1 MSPKQRKKAPREK
14 KQTSSDSSNISSPV
28 KATTNYREIHLNEV
42 EALRSIYGDD
52 FEDVENRRSAWQ
64 QSSDVTFKL
73 NLRAS
78 SNPDIR
84 LVLLV
89 ELPATYPKTAPNLS
103 LDNLDEFRDGARS
116 RIQEIIRKKPTTL
129 LGSEMI
135 YELAVS
141 IQDVLEDVAQAREQN
156 KDLPSLEEE
165 RMEQEAAAIQQAELE
180 KQEELR
186 KQEAATAAEERA
198 LQEMLQDK
206 IRQRAKARVLRRKSR
221 TGGMDSNEVGD
232 LVENTPG
239 AISFDPPLAVNDT
252 DDRLLLFRAVHGKT
266 LLESKQGKKTFT
278 VRPVVSEGRC
288 HVPLLVLKELCL
300 DEKGSDILAFRERM
314 RTSEDRLEGLKRL
327 RHPNLVDFVGF
338 KIIQPINN
346 FNSTGNTWTVFALL
360 EFANKGSLSELLD
373 IVGTVAVETLR
384 SWMIQLLEA
393 LEFYHRSG
401 FVHANIHCGQVMIY
415 RTISGG
421 TIVKLQ
427 SSVEEALPDS
437 TGAKRSLT
445 TSKSPLWLPPEL
457 TQEGAPPTM
466 KTDVWDLGIVMLQMG
481 FGKDVLLRY
490 TSANQLMVSMG
501 LSPPLQDLLR
511 EFFRPDP
518 RKRPTAFQLQPSE
531 FFRVDAPLTMRDRSS
546 NSVSLQRRPRLD
558 SFGAMPAFSRY
569 HQDFDEAGHLGR
581 GGFGQVVKARN
592 KLDGRFYAV
601 KKISQTSAAALKDTL
616 SEIMLLSRLNHPYVV
631 RYYTAWLEEDFN
643 HIEEAI
649 SSTEGDPFA
658 SQDHHGFST
667 GGLDFISSSGYP
679 KIEFAAS
686 DSEDENEGTISDRV
700 HQDTHEESMDGSTE
714 EAELSRVR
722 SGSYGRP
729 VLTTLYIQMEYC
741 EKHTLRDLIKNG
753 LYDDID
759 RSWRLFRQILDGL
772 SHIHSH
778 GIIHRD
784 LKPDNIFID
793 VANNPRIG
801 DFGLATSGQFTTA
814 VRSSAAADF
823 EGDFTRSLGTTYYVA
838 PEMKSGFS
846 GHYNEKVDMFSL
858 GVIFFEMCHP
868 LPTNMERDQTL
879 RAIREKS
886 HILPATFH
894 QSEKVVQGQIIESLL
909 SHTPSE
915 RPTASELLS
924 SGRIP
929 LQVEEE
935 TFRRAIVHLL
945 SDPNSPDYKKILSAI
960 FSQSPKKFEDIAW
973 DMDSHGA
980 PAANELLVQG
990 LVKKKLTTIFRR
1002 HGAVE
1007 SARQMLFPRSQHYSA
1022 GAVRLLDVSGNLL
1035 QLPFD
1040 LTVPNARA
1048 IPRQDPSLEKTFAF
1062 GTVYRESTHGSEP
1075 RTHREVDFDIVSH
1088 NTLDLALKEAEVI
1101 KVLDEIIEEFPP
1113 LRSAHMCFLI
1123 NHSDLLQLIMEFCRI
1138 TPSQIPLVKDVIS
1151 KLNVGKW
1158 TMQKIRS
1165 ELRSP
1170 SIGVAST
1177 SLDDLA
1183 RFDFRDTPNEAQRRL
1198 QAIMEGTEYAERIPP
1213 IFARLNVLMSYLQS
1227 FGVKRKVYINPLSSL
1242 HDKFYRGSILF
1253 QCIFDTKRRDVFA
1266 AGGRYDRLIQEFSPQ
1281 VLSSRPQAHAVGFN
1295 LSSDRLRSSMTEY
1308 LQSKAPPKDSDTG
1321 AELYWTTRRCD
1332 VLVASFDVTVL
1343 RTTGVKVVEHLWAN
1357 DISAELAVDASSM
1370 EELLAKYKDY
1380 NHRWIVIAKHDSK
1393 DRGYKVRNLVRRE
1406 EFDIRSSELVPWFR
1420 SEIQARHQREGIV
1433 DLRQSRQP
1441 GQQDVLQSH
1450 EKANDVRILVP
1461 QHRSKKTNR
1470 RNIVES
1476 ALLRSR
1482 EVAENARNG
1491 PVAAI
1496 DTRDDV
1502 LDSIRDTRL
1511 SDPDSWRS
1519 AIQNAPLTERKY
1531 LSQVYELLSD
1541 LASET
1546 RTSESAESYNNAFI
1560 YNYRTGS
1567 CVYYDLGRSDR

>member
-1 MSPKQRKKAPREK
+1 MSPKQRKKPSRQKNQA
-14 KQTSSDSSNISSPV
+14 SDSSVTSPIF
-28 KATTNYREIHLNEV
+28 TTNYREIHQTEV

-52 FEDVENRRSAWQ
+52 FEEVENRRSAWQ

-73 NLRAS
+73 HLRSS
-78 SNPDIR
+78 SNPDVLLI
-84 LVLLV
+84 LLV
-89 ELPATYPKTAPNLS
+89 ELPATYPKTIPNLS
-103 LDNLDEFRDGARS
+103 PGNLDGFRDGARS
-116 RIQEIIRKKPTTL
+116 RIQEILRNKPKSL

-141 IQDVLEDVAQAREQN
+141 IQDVLEDVAQAQAQD

-165 RMEQEAAAIQQAELE
+165 RMEQEAAALQRADLE

-186 KQEAATAAEERA
+186 KQKAAAVEEERA

-206 IRQRAKARVLRRKSR
+206 MRQRNKARILRRKSR
-221 TGGMDSNEVGD
+221 TGGADMSYVDE

-239 AISFDPPLAVNDT
+239 AICFDPPLAVNDT
-252 DDRLLLFRAVHGKT
+252 DEQPLVFRAVHGKT
-266 LLESKQGKKTFT
+266 LLQSKQCKKTFT
-278 VRPVVSEGRC
+278 VRPVVSENRC

-300 DEKGSDILAFRERM
+300 SENNSEGLTFREQM
-314 RTSEDRLEGLKRL
+314 RTSEDKLEGIKRL
-327 RHPNLVDFVGF
+327 RHPNLVEFVGF
-338 KIIQPINN
+338 KINRPVGN
-346 FNSTGNTWTVFALL
+346 FDSPDNSWTVFTLL
-360 EFANKGSLSELLD
+360 EYANKGSLSELLD
-373 IVGTVAVETLR
+373 IVGTVAVDMLR
-384 SWMIQLLEA
+384 GWMIQLLEA

-401 FVHANIHCGQVMIY
+401 FVHGNIHCGRVFLF
-415 RTISGG
+415 RTPSGE

-427 SSVEEALPDS
+427 SNVEEALPDAPCGKPS
-437 TGAKRSLT
+437 FAA
-445 TSKSPLWLPPEL
+445 SKSPLWAPPEL
-457 TQEGAPPTM
+457 TQDSSSPSM
-466 KTDVWDLGIVMLQMG
+466 KTDVWDLGIVLLQMG

-501 LSPPLQDLLR
+501 LSPPLQDLLC

-531 FFRVDAPLTMRDRSS
+531 FFRVDAPLKMRERASG
-546 NSVSLQRRPRLD
+546 SVSLQRRPRLD
-558 SFGAMPAFSRY
+558 SFGPMPAFSRY
-569 HQDFDEAGHLGR
+569 HQDFDEAGQLGR

-592 KLDGRFYAV
+592 KLDGRLYAV

-616 SEIMLLSRLNHPYVV
+616 SETMLLSRLNHSYVV

-643 HIEEAI
+643 QIEEEAM

-686 DSEDENEGTISDRV
+686 DSDDENEGTLSDPAHPETPERV
-700 HQDTHEESMDGSTE
+700 NDTGDDSRSAEE
-714 EAELSRVR
+714 ELSRAR
-722 SGSYGRP
+722 SGSYARP
-729 VLTTLYIQMEYC
+729 ILTTLYIQMEYC
-741 EKHTLRDLIKNG
+741 EKHTLRDLIR
-753 LYDDID
+753 DDLCD
-759 RSWRLFRQILDGL
+759 DTERSWRLFRQILDGL

-838 PEMKSGFS
+838 PEMKSVVL

-868 LPTNMERDQTL
+868 LPTGMERDHTL
-879 RAIREKS
+879 RQIREKN
-886 HILPATFH
+886 HTLPPTFQ
-894 QSEKVVQGQIIESLL
+894 QSDKLLQGQIIESLL

-915 RPTASELLS
+915 RPTASDLLS
-924 SGRIP
+924 SGKIP

-973 DMDSHGA
+973 DIDSHA
-980 PAANELLVQG
+980 VPAANELLVQG
-990 LVKKKLTTIFRR
+990 LVKKKLTSIFRR

-1007 SARQMLFPRSQHYSA
+1007 STRQMLFPRSQHYNS
-1022 GAVRLLDVSGNLL
+1022 GAVRVLDASGNLL
-1035 QLPFD
+1035 QLPYD
-1040 LTVPNARA
+1040 LTLPNARA
-1048 IPRQDPSLEKTFAF
+1048 IPRQDRSLEKTFAF
-1062 GTVYRESTHGSEP
+1062 GTVYRDSPHGSEP

-1113 LRSAHMCFLI
+1113 LRSTPMCFLV

-1138 TPSQIPLVKDVIS
+1138 TPTQIPKVKEVLS
-1151 KLNVGKW
+1151 KLNVGKY
-1158 TMQKIRS
+1158 TMQTIRS
-1165 ELRSP
+1165 ELRAP
-1170 SIGVAST
+1170 AIGVAST

-1183 RFDFRDTPNEAQRRL
+1183 RFDFRDSLKETKRRL
-1198 QAIMEGTEYAERIPP
+1198 QNIMEGTEYAERISP
-1213 IFARLNVLMSYLQS
+1213 IFARLNVLMTYLQT
-1227 FGVKRKVYINPLSSL
+1227 FGVKRKIYIKPLSSV

-1253 QCIFDTKRRDVFA
+1253 QCIFDSKRRDVFA
-1266 AGGRYDRLIQEFSPQ
+1266 AGGRYDRLIQEFSPN
-1281 VLSSRPQAHAVGFN
+1281 VLSNLPQAHAVGFN
-1295 LSSDRLRSSMTEY
+1295 LGSDRLRSSMIDY
-1308 LQSKAPPKDSDTG
+1308 LKAKALSKDSETS
-1321 AELYWTTRRCD
+1321 AESYWAARRCD
-1332 VLVASFDVTVL
+1332 VLVASFDPTVL
-1343 RTTGVKVVEHLWAN
+1343 RTTGVKLIEELWSN
-1357 DISAELAVDASSM
+1357 NISAELAVDASSL
-1370 EELLAKYKDY
+1370 EELLVKYKDS
-1380 NHRWIVIAKHDSK
+1380 NHRCIVIAKQDSK
-1393 DRGYKVRNLVRRE
+1393 ERGFKVRNLMRKE
-1406 EFDIRSSELVPWFR
+1406 EFDIRTAELVLWLR
-1420 SEIQARHQREGIV
+1420 SEVQARHHREGTA
-1433 DLRQSRQP
+1433 DPRQSRQLS
-1441 GQQDVLQSH
+1441 QQEALASQ
-1450 EKANDVRILVP
+1450 ERANDVRILVP

-1476 ALLRSR
+1476 ALLSAR

-1502 LDSIRDTRL
+1502 LDAIRDTRL
-1511 SDPDSWRS
+1511 SDAESWRS
-1519 AIQNAPLTERKY
+1519 VIQNAPLTERKY
-1531 LSQVYELLSD
+1531 LSQVHELLAD
-1541 LASET
+1541 LAVEN
-1546 RTSESAESYNNAFI
+1546 RTNDTESYTNAFI

-1567 CVYYDLGRSDR
+1567 CVYYDLGP